1 MAKLLQVVGLEKHY
15 PIQRGIWQRRVGTV
29 RAVDGVSFELEQ
41 GETLGLVGE
50 SGCGKTTLARTIV
63 RLTTPTAGHVLFD
76 GMDVH
81 GLDGQP
87 LRKLRSKMQMIFQDP
102 YSSLDPRMKIGASI
116 GEPLA
121 EHTSSSRTER
131 QERIREL
138 MEIVGLDPS
147 FSDRYPHEFSG
158 GQRQRIGIARALALN
173 PNLIVC
179 DEPISALDVSIQ
191 AQIVNLLQD
200 IQERLGLSYLFIA
213 HDLGMVRHLCDRVAV
228 MYLGK
233 IAEIGPGRDLFGKPR
248 HPYTKALLASLP
260 RPNQEHARKVLGGE
274 IPSPA
279 EPPEGC
285 PFHTRCPDV
294 EPQCRNETPELRS
307 VGENHQAACH
317 LI

>member
-29 RAVDGVSFELEQ
+29 RAVDGVSFELEE

-81 GLDGQP
+81 GLDRHP

-102 YSSLDPRMKIGASI
+102 YSSLNPRMKIGASI

-191 AQIVNLLQD
+191 GQIVNLLKD
-200 IQERLGLSYLFIA
+200 IQERFGLSYLFVS

-233 IAEIGPGRDLFGKPR
+233 IAEIGSGQDLFRKPR

-260 RPNQEHARKVLGGE
+260 RPNQERARQVLGGE

-279 EPPEGC
+279 EPPAGC
-285 PFHTRCPDV
+285 RFHTRCPEV
-294 EPQCRNETPELRS
+294 EPRCRSETPELRG

-317 LI
+317 LV

>member
-81 GLDGQP
+81 ALDGRP

-147 FSDRYPHEFSG
+147 FGDRYPHEFSG

-191 AQIVNLLQD
+191 AQIVNLLKD
-200 IQERLGLSYLFIA
+200 IQEQFGLSYLFIS

-233 IAEIGPGRDLFGKPR
+233 IAEIGPGQDLFGKPR

-260 RPNQEHARKVLGGE
+260 RPNQESARRVLGGE

>member
-1 MAKLLQVVGLEKHY
+1 
-15 PIQRGIWQRRVGTV
+15 
-29 RAVDGVSFELEQ
+29 
-41 GETLGLVGE
+41 
-50 SGCGKTTLARTIV
+50 
-63 RLTTPTAGHVLFD
+63 
-76 GMDVH
+76 MDVH
-81 GLDGQP
+81 GLDRQP

-102 YSSLDPRMKIGASI
+102 YSSLDPRMKIGTSI

-121 EHTSSSRTER
+121 EHTRSSRTER

-147 FSDRYPHEFSG
+147 FSNRYPHEFSG

-191 AQIVNLLQD
+191 GQIVNLLKD
-200 IQERLGLSYLFIA
+200 IQERFGLSYLFIS

-233 IAEIGPGRDLFGKPR
+233 IAEIGSGQDLFRKPR

-260 RPNQEHARKVLGGE
+260 RPNQERARQVLGGE

-279 EPPEGC
+279 EPPGGV
-285 PFHTRCPDV
+285 PLPHALPGGRAAV
-294 EPQCRNETPELRS
+294 PQRN
-307 VGENHQAACH
+307 A
-317 LI
+317 

>member
-200 IQERLGLSYLFIA
+200 IQERLGLSYLFIS

-260 RPNQEHARKVLGGE
+260 RPNQERARKVLGDE

-279 EPPEGC
+279 EPPDGC

-294 EPQCRNETPELRS
+294 EPQCRSETPELRS
-307 VGENHQAACH
+307 VGETHQAACH

>member
-29 RAVDGVSFELEQ
+29 RAVDGVSFELEA

-76 GMDVH
+76 GVDVH
-81 GLDGQP
+81 GLERQP

-191 AQIVNLLQD
+191 GQIVNLLKD
-200 IQERLGLSYLFIA
+200 IQKRFGLAYLFIS
-213 HDLGMVRHLCDRVAV
+213 HDLSMVRHMCDRVAV

-233 IAEIGPGRDLFGKPR
+233 IAEIGSGQDLFRNPR

-260 RPNQEHARKVLGGE
+260 RPNRKRARQVLGGE

-279 EPPEGC
+279 APPAGC
-285 PFHTRCPDV
+285 RFHTRCPEV
-294 EPQCRNETPELRS
+294 EPQCRSEIPELRE
-307 VGENHQAACH
+307 VGKKHQAACH
-317 LI
+317 LV

>member
-81 GLDGQP
+81 GLEGQP

-158 GQRQRIGIARALALN
+158 GQRQRVGIARALALN

-191 AQIVNLLQD
+191 AQIVNLLRD
-200 IQERLGLSYLFIA
+200 IQKRFGLSYLFIS

-233 IAEIGPGRDLFGKPR
+233 IAEIGSGQDLFGKPQ
-248 HPYTKALLASLP
+248 HPYTKALLASRP
-260 RPNQEHARKVLGGE
+260 RPNQERARQVLGGE

-279 EPPEGC
+279 APPEGC
-285 PFHTRCPDV
+285 AFHTRCPDV
-294 EPQCRNETPELRS
+294 EPQCRSEAPELRA

-317 LI
+317 LV

>member
-81 GLDGQP
+81 GLDGRP

-138 MEIVGLDPS
+138 MEVVGLDPS

-191 AQIVNLLQD
+191 AQIVNLLKD
-200 IQERLGLSYLFIA
+200 IQEQFGLSYLFIS

-233 IAEIGPGRDLFGKPR
+233 IAEIGPGQDLFGKPR

-260 RPNQEHARKVLGGE
+260 RPNQERTRRVLGGE

>member
-29 RAVDGVSFELEQ
+29 RAVDGVSFELEE

-50 SGCGKTTLARTIV
+50 SGCGKTTLARTVV
-63 RLTTPTAGHVLFD
+63 RLTTPTAGQVLFD

-81 GLDGQP
+81 RLDRRA
-87 LRKLRSKMQMIFQDP
+87 LRELRSKMQMVFQDP
-102 YSSLDPRMKIGASI
+102 YSSLNPRMKIGASI
-116 GEPLA
+116 GEPLV
-121 EHTSSSRTER
+121 EHTSSSREER
-131 QERIREL
+131 QERVREL

-147 FSDRYPHEFSG
+147 FSNRYPHEFSG

-173 PNLIVC
+173 PKLIVC

-191 AQIVNLLQD
+191 GQIVNLLKD
-200 IQERLGLSYLFIA
+200 IQERFGLGYLFIS

-233 IAEIGPGRDLFGKPR
+233 MVEIGSGEDLFRTPQ

-260 RPNQEHARKVLGGE
+260 RADHKRARRVLGGE
-274 IPSPA
+274 IPSA
-279 EPPEGC
+279 AKPPEGC
-285 PFHTRCPDV
+285 RFHTRCPEV
-294 EPQCRNETPELRS
+294 EPRCRSEEPELRT
-307 VGENHQAACH
+307 VGGKRQTACH
-317 LI
+317 LV

>member
-15 PIQRGIWQRRVGTV
+15 PIQRGIWQRKVGTV
-29 RAVDGVSFELEQ
+29 RAVDGVSFELEK

-81 GLDGQP
+81 GLDRQP

-102 YSSLDPRMKIGASI
+102 YSSLDPRMKIGTSI

-121 EHTSSSRTER
+121 EHTRSSRTER

-147 FSDRYPHEFSG
+147 FSNRYPHEFSG

-191 AQIVNLLQD
+191 GQIVNLLKD
-200 IQERLGLSYLFIA
+200 IQERFGLSYLFIS

-233 IAEIGPGRDLFGKPR
+233 IAEIGSGQDLFRKPR

-260 RPNQEHARKVLGGE
+260 RPNQERARQVLGGE

-279 EPPEGC
+279 EPPAGC
-285 PFHTRCPDV
+285 RFHTRCPEV
-294 EPQCRNETPELRS
+294 EPRCRSETPELRG

-317 LI
+317 LV